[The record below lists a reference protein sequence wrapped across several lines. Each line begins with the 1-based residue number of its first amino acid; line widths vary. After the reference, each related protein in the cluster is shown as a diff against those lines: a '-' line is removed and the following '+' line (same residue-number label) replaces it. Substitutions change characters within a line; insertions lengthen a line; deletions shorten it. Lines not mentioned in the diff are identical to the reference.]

1 MVGISTSRV
10 VDAVVDAVGCVDVKV
25 MKDEGPPGEEHD

>member
-1 MVGISTSRV
+1 MVGISTSR
-10 VDAVVDAVGCVDVKV
+10 VVDAVGCVDVKV